1 MEEILAILT
10 LPMQWLIMKKDAEL
24 PWATR
29 IGRWAIAIGV
39 VAAVVVGV
47 LYGALLVAEK
57 AKAVFGL

>member
-1 MEEILAILT
+1 MQEILAILT

-29 IGRWAIAIGV
+29 IGRWAVVIGI
-39 VAAVVVGV
+39 VAAVIGGM
-47 LYGALLVAEK
+47 LFGALLIAEK